1 MAAAQYLVVGSVLFF
16 TATTISQAEP
26 TNQVTVL
33 DFGARQRQQQLDQE
47 NQLRYSLPLDQPE
60 MLGGQGGQPMCGVP
74 PYLAPCPYT
83 AGNGSIAPYNYNGNY
98 NYNGG
103 GGAYFN
109 SYGNS
114 AFPAQSQQ
122 QTPWLQNQQNSKN
135 DVTFPAQKPFVD
147 LSPSSPAVSNGGYG
161 NNRDARGSV
170 VNLDGL
176 SRNDVMNPDSFS
188 QDQNNEPK
196 TIKGTQIEKTAYQ
209 VGLRAGFMEEA
220 DKINKALLTH
230 GRDLTAHFNFGT
242 LMEGNGLV
250 VPPVITVA
258 TGIAERKS
266 ANRLVLVTGTYE
278 IVSSAYVSLKTIG
291 WEDYLLFTSDKNNL
305 SSPIPHFKFDAKSKK
320 LWSKAAGEGWDRG
333 VEEARLQF
341 KSSFKRMQRDYKGMK
356 KYHELA
362 KEGVVSLTNVNFS
375 EKNGAIYRNGRKV
388 TGNEI
393 NVDIVVQPVF
403 KNQKRISKIMANE
416 AK

>member
-1 MAAAQYLVVGSVLFF
+1 MAAVQYLVAGSVLFLA
-16 TATTISQAEP
+16 ATTVSSAEP

-33 DFGARQRQQQLDQE
+33 DFGARQRQQQADQE
-47 NQLRYSLPLDQPE
+47 NQLRYSLPLDQAE
-60 MLGGQGGQPMCGVP
+60 MLGGQAAQSLCGVP

-83 AGNGSIAPYNYNGNY
+83 AGNGAIAPYAYNYNGNY
-98 NYNGG
+98 NYNGS
-103 GGAYFN
+103 ANFKN
-109 SYGNS
+109 SGNGVFS
-114 AFPAQSQQ
+114 AQQ
-122 QTPWLQNQQNSKN
+122 QTSFFESQQNSKN
-135 DVTFPAQKPFVD
+135 DVTFPAQRPFVD
-147 LSPSSPAVSNGGYG
+147 LSPSSPAVSNSGYG
-161 NNRDARGSV
+161 NSRDARGSV

-209 VGLRAGFMEEA
+209 VGLRAGFVGEA
-220 DKINKALLTH
+220 DKINKALLLH
-230 GRDLTAHFNFGT
+230 GRDLASHFNFGK

-278 IVSSAYVSLKTIG
+278 IVVPAYVSLKTIG
-291 WEDYLLFTSDKNNL
+291 WEDYLLFTGDKNNF

-320 LWSKAAGEGWDRG
+320 LWSKAAGEGWQRG

-341 KSSFKRMQRDYKGMK
+341 KSSFKRMQRDYNGMM

-375 EKNGAIYRNGRKV
+375 KKNGAIYRDGRKV
-388 TGNEI
+388 TGTEI